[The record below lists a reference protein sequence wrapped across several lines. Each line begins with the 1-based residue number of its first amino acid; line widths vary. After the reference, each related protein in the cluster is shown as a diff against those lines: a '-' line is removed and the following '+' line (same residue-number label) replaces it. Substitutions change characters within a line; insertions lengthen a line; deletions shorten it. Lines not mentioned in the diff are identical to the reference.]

1 MLIGT
6 VEARKRETFVDPFA
20 PVKDVT
26 SPTAGG
32 AETARSMNQSQEG
45 EPAKP
50 MKVYKPEPE
59 DPTAEF
65 RYKLG
70 KSHFKD

>member
-6 VEARKRETFVDPFA
+6 VVARTREAFVDPFA
-20 PVKDVT
+20 PVKDVA
-26 SPTAGG
+26 SPTSGG
-32 AETARSMNQSQEG
+32 AETEEG